1 METVSLKLS
10 KVHLLLLTVDE
21 LKAFGYSHLIP
32 YSLRL
37 KEKEEKSTP
46 KPLCLE
52 LTRINYVLPPTL
64 VAILGEYWELLDF
77 NTEPLEVPTSLSDKR
92 LLEYMLFDLPVF
104 LSQERSP
111 VLLRDI
117 CERFSEHVE
126 EGVAYLLNIMRR
138 ISRMYNTTV
147 VVADSSLEVDSPDI
161 SLKILVGKVDTGKEV
176 RKIAQIVPTGEIFYL

>member
-1 METVSLKLS
+1 
-10 KVHLLLLTVDE
+10 LLTVDE

-126 EGVAYLLNIMRR
+126 EGVVYLLNIMRR

-147 VVADSSLEVDSPDI
+147 VVADSSLVDSPDI

-176 RKIAQIVPTGEIFYL
+176 KKIAQIMPTGEIFYL